1 MVWLYLLI
9 ASLFEILWA
18 IGLKYA
24 ESLIEW
30 LFTIF
35 FIIGSFLFLL
45 LAAKKI
51 KASYAYVF
59 FVVFGT
65 VGTFIFD
72 IYVID
77 NPFRPISLVAIA
89 LIITGVVKLKQIGD

>member
-1 MVWLYLLI
+1 MVWLYLFI

-18 IGLKYA
+18 VGLKYA
-24 ESLIEW
+24 DSLLEW
-30 LFTIF
+30 SFTIF
-35 FIIGSFLFLL
+35 FIIGSFVFLL
-45 LAAKKI
+45 FAAKNM

-77 NPFRPISLVAIA
+77 NPFNPVSLIAIVM
-89 LIITGVVKLKQIGD
+89 IIIGVVKLKQIGD